1 MLLPSPITH
10 HPFFMTTFSANF
22 FDGKTS
28 KAYPVQV
35 SFDGDTFTVEGEDIT
50 HEVKAHTVGILPPLG
65 NTRRVLMLATGER
78 LETSDFET
86 IATIEAKM
94 QLNKGMTFIN
104 NIEKR
109 WQWVLMS
116 VAGLVI
122 FVWAFI
128 KFGLPFIATQAAFMT
143 PISVAELISNQTLKI
158 IDDQLLEPSQLPSEH
173 QDELTKAFANIT
185 SQIGGDYPYRL
196 EFRTGAD
203 LGANA
208 FALPSGT
215 IVLTDELVELSKDDL
230 EIIGVLAHEVG
241 HVKHRHGLRGLYQS
255 TGIYLLVSTLLGDV
269 TSVTSV
275 AASLPAVLIDAGYSR
290 DFEREAD
297 EEAGEY
303 LLQTVDST
311 QALQD
316 VLSRLSAE
324 HGGDGLSFL
333 ASHPGTNE
341 RIEHLE
347 MLEAR

>member
-1 MLLPSPITH
+1 MDSL
-10 HPFFMTTFSANF
+10 TFNANF

-28 KAYPVQV
+28 KAWPVQV
-35 SFDGDTFTVEGEDIT
+35 SFDGDTFVIKGEGVE

-78 LETSDFET
+78 LESTDFEA

-94 QLNKGMTFIN
+94 QRNQGMTFVN
-104 NIEKR
+104 KIERR
-109 WQWVLMS
+109 WQWVLTS
-116 VAGLVI
+116 VAGLVV
-122 FVWAFI
+122 FVWAFV

-143 PISVAELISNQTLKI
+143 PISVAELISNQTLNL
-158 IDDQLLEPSQLPSEH
+158 IDDRLLEPTRLSSER
-173 QDELTKAFANIT
+173 QDELTRAFAAVT
-185 SQIGGDYPYRL
+185 KAIGGDYPYKL
-196 EFRTGAD
+196 EFRAGAD
-203 LGANA
+203 IGANA

-215 IVLTDELVELSKDDL
+215 IVITDELIELSKDDL

-241 HVKHRHGLRGLYQS
+241 HVKHRHGLRSLYQS

-269 TSVTSV
+269 TSVSSV

-303 LLQTVDST
+303 LLQMTGST

-316 VLSRLSAE
+316 MLSRLRDE
-324 HGGDGLSFL
+324 HGGDALSFL
-333 ASHPGTNE
+333 SSHPGTKE
-341 RIEHLE
+341 RLE
-347 MLEAR
+347 NLERLEK